1 MEEPGGQRGFFDM
14 IEMAGKHIFIAGGSR
29 GIGAA
34 AALMAAKAGAHVSI
48 SYVQGAAAAEK
59 VLAQIREAGGR
70 ACAVQTDIAEE
81 GSAEVA
87 MDSAV
92 AQLGPLTGLVVS
104 AGVFDGLP
112 VEEMT
117 AAFWDRIMAVNVRGT
132 FLAVQAAVKQ
142 LRSTAQGGS
151 IVIYTSTAGQR
162 GSAVYS
168 AYATSK
174 GAQILF
180 MRSMAMELA
189 SDRIRVNCIAP
200 AWTET
205 EMVTEK
211 IDAIGREAVVS
222 GFPLGRIGLP
232 GDIAGATCFL
242 LSDLA
247 GFITG
252 ATLTVDG
259 GMDMRG

>member
-1 MEEPGGQRGFFDM
+1 M

-34 AALMAAKAGAHVSI
+34 TALMAAQAGAHVSVN
-48 SYVQGAAAAEK
+48 YLQGAAAAEK
-59 VLAQIREAGGR
+59 VVAQITDMGGR
-70 ACAVQTDIAEE
+70 ACAVQGDISVE
-81 GSAEVA
+81 GSVDVA
-87 MDSAV
+87 MDAAV

-104 AGVFDGLP
+104 AGIFEGLP
-112 VEEMT
+112 IEEMT
-117 AAFWDRIMAVNVRGT
+117 GEFWDRVMAINLKGT
-132 FLAVQAAVKQ
+132 FLAVRAAVKQ

-162 GSAVYS
+162 GSAVFS

-189 SDRIRVNCIAP
+189 PDRIRVNCIAP

-205 EMVTEK
+205 EMATDK
-211 IDAIGREAVVS
+211 IDAIGRDSVVNA
-222 GFPLGRIGLP
+222 FPLGRIGLP
-232 GDIAGATCFL
+232 TDVAGATCFL

-247 GFITG
+247 SFITG

>member
-1 MEEPGGQRGFFDM
+1 M

-34 AALMAAKAGAHVSI
+34 AAIMAAKAGARVSVN
-48 SYVQGAAAAEK
+48 YVQGVAAAEQ
-59 VLAQIREAGGR
+59 VVAQITEAGGK
-70 ACAVQTDIAEE
+70 ACAVQADISED
-81 GSAEVA
+81 GSIEVA
-87 MDSAV
+87 MDAAV

-104 AGVFDGLP
+104 AGIFEGLP
-112 VEEMT
+112 IEEMT
-117 AAFWDRIMAVNVRGT
+117 ADFWDRVMAINVRGT
-132 FLAVQAAVKQ
+132 FLAVRAAVKQ
-142 LRSTAQGGS
+142 LRSTGHGGS

-189 SDRIRVNCIAP
+189 ADRIRVNCIAP

-205 EMVTEK
+205 EMATEK
-211 IDAIGREAVVS
+211 IDAIGRESVVNA
-222 GFPLGRIGLP
+222 FPLGRIGLP
-232 GDIAGATCFL
+232 TDVAGATCFL

>member
-1 MEEPGGQRGFFDM
+1 M

-34 AALMAAKAGAHVSI
+34 TAIMAAAAGAHVSVN
-48 SYVQGAAAAEK
+48 YVQGASAAER
-59 VLAQIREAGGR
+59 VVAQITEAGGR
-70 ACAVQTDIAEE
+70 ACAVQADISED
-81 GSAEVA
+81 GSVEVA

-104 AGVFDGLP
+104 AGIFEGLP
-112 VEEMT
+112 IEEMT
-117 AAFWDRIMAVNVRGT
+117 ADFWDRVMAINVRGT
-132 FLAVQAAVKQ
+132 FLAVRAAVKQ
-142 LRSTAQGGS
+142 LRSTGHGGS

-174 GAQILF
+174 GAQTLF

-189 SDRIRVNCIAP
+189 PDRIRVNCIAP

-205 EMVTEK
+205 EMATDK
-211 IDAIGREAVVS
+211 IDAIGRESVVR

-232 GDIAGATCFL
+232 TDVAGATCFL

>member
-1 MEEPGGQRGFFDM
+1 M
-14 IEMAGKHIFIAGGSR
+14 IELAGKHIFIAGGSR

-34 AALMAAKAGAHVSI
+34 TALMAAKAGAHVSVN
-48 SYVQGAAAAEK
+48 YVQGKVAAETI
-59 VLAQIREAGGR
+59 VAQITEAGGK
-70 ACAVQTDIAEE
+70 ACAVQADISEE
-81 GSAEVA
+81 GSVEVA
-87 MDSAV
+87 MDAAV
-92 AQLGPLTGLVVS
+92 TALGPLTGLVVS
-104 AGVFDGLP
+104 AGIFEGLP
-112 VEEMT
+112 VEQMT
-117 AAFWDRIMAVNVRGT
+117 AAFWDRVMAINVRGT

-142 LRSTAQGGS
+142 MRTQPHGGS

-162 GSAVYS
+162 GSSVYS

-189 SDRIRVNCIAP
+189 PDRIRVNCIAP

-211 IDAIGREAVVS
+211 IDAIGRDSVVH

-232 GDIAGATCFL
+232 SDIAGATCFL

>member
-1 MEEPGGQRGFFDM
+1 M

-34 AALMAAKAGAHVSI
+34 TAVMAAKAGAHVSVN
-48 SYVQGAAAAEK
+48 YVRDAAAAER
-59 VLAQIREAGGR
+59 VVAQIVADGGK
-70 ACAVQTDIAEE
+70 ACAVQADIAEE
-81 GSAEVA
+81 GAVEVA
-87 MDSAV
+87 MDAAV
-92 AQLGPLTGLVVS
+92 SQLGPLTGLVVS
-104 AGVFDGLP
+104 AGIFEGLP
-112 VEEMT
+112 IEEMT
-117 AAFWDRIMAVNVRGT
+117 VAFWDRVMAINLRGT
-132 FLAVQAAVKQ
+132 FLSVQAAVKQ
-142 LRSTAQGGS
+142 FRSKAVGGS

-162 GSAVYS
+162 GSSVFS

-180 MRSMAMELA
+180 MRSMAQELA
-189 SDRIRVNCIAP
+189 KDHIRVNCIAP

-205 EMVTEK
+205 DMATEK
-211 IDAIGREAVVS
+211 IDAIGRESVVNA
-222 GFPLGRIGLP
+222 FPLGRIGLP
-232 GDIAGATCFL
+232 DDVAGATCFL

>member
-1 MEEPGGQRGFFDM
+1 M
-14 IEMAGKHIFIAGGSR
+14 IDLTGKHIFIAGGGR

-34 AALMAAKAGAHVSI
+34 AARQAAEAGASVSVN
-48 SYVQGAAAAEK
+48 YVQGASAAAKLVAEIT
-59 VLAQIREAGGR
+59 AAGGR
-70 ACAVQTDIAEE
+70 ACAVQADISVDGEV
-81 GSAEVA
+81 EVA
-87 MDSAV
+87 IDEAV
-92 AQLGPLTGLVVS
+92 SKLGPLNGLVVS
-104 AGVFDGLP
+104 AGIFEGSP
-112 VEEMT
+112 IEEMT
-117 AAFWDRIMAVNVRGT
+117 ADFWDRTMAINLRGT
-132 FLAVQAAVKQ
+132 FLSVRAAVKQ
-142 LRSTAQGGS
+142 MRAAEAGGS

-189 SDRIRVNCIAP
+189 ANRIRVNCIAP

-211 IDAIGREAVVS
+211 IDAIGRESVVR

-232 GDIAGATCFL
+232 EDIAGATCFL

-247 GFITG
+247 NFITG

>member
-1 MEEPGGQRGFFDM
+1 M
-14 IEMAGKHIFIAGGSR
+14 IDLSGRHIFIAGGSR

-34 AALMAAKAGAHVSI
+34 AARRAAEAGAAVSVNYVRDANAAAKVVSDI
-48 SYVQGAAAAEK
+48 EALGGKAFVVQA
-59 VLAQIREAGGR
+59 
-70 ACAVQTDIAEE
+70 DIAEE
-81 GSAEVA
+81 GAADRAV
-87 MDSAV
+87 DSAV
-92 AQLGPLTGLVVS
+92 ERLGPLSGMVVS
-104 AGVFDGLP
+104 AGIFEGLP
-112 VEEMT
+112 LEQMT
-117 AAFWDRIMAVNVRGT
+117 AAFWDRMMGINVRGT
-132 FLAVQAAVKQ
+132 FLAVRAGARHIRAAG
-142 LRSTAQGGS
+142 QGGS

-174 GAQILF
+174 GAQIMF
-180 MRSMAMELA
+180 MRSMALELA
-189 SDRIRVNCIAP
+189 PDRIRVNCIAP

-205 EMVTEK
+205 DMVTES
-211 IDAIGREAVVS
+211 IAEIGRETIEA
-222 GFPLGRIGLP
+222 GFPLGRIGQP
-232 GDIAGATCFL
+232 DDIAGATCFL